1 MRLLTGS
8 EETGLLDML
17 VPGFSRLR
25 STEADRVRRRR
36 VRMIRER
43 TGVSAAL
50 FCEQSRG
57 VFPVKLA
64 LRVLKAFPEID
75 RERAMEFYIERCGE

>member
-1 MRLLTGS
+1 
-8 EETGLLDML
+8 
-17 VPGFSRLR
+17 
-25 STEADRVRRRR
+25 
-36 VRMIRER
+36 MIRER

-75 RERAMEFYIERCGE
+75 RERAMDFYIRRS

>member
-1 MRLLTGS
+1 MRLLTDS

-17 VPGFSRLR
+17 VPGFGRLNEPEASR
-25 STEADRVRRRR
+25 ARRRC

-50 FCEQSRG
+50 FCRESRG

-64 LRVLKAFPEID
+64 LKVLRAFPEID
-75 RERAMEFYIERCGE
+75 RAAAMDFYIRIS

>member
-1 MRLLTGS
+1 MRLLTDS
-8 EETGLLDML
+8 EETGLLDLL
-17 VPGFSRLR
+17 VPGFGRLR
-25 STEADRVRRRR
+25 GAEAGRVRRRC

>member
-1 MRLLTGS
+1 MRLLTDS
-8 EETGLLDML
+8 EEEGLLDLL
-17 VPGFSRLR
+17 VPGFGRL
-25 STEADRVRRRR
+25 SGAEAGRVRRRC

-50 FCEQSRG
+50 FCRESRG
-57 VFPVKLA
+57 AFLVKLA

-75 RERAMEFYIERCGE
+75 REAAMDFYIRRSR